1 MTMEDFR
8 LFHEKNF
15 DSFSKSTIKSASARI
30 RKELAAQAEREVEL
44 SALPFQ
50 AMQQLCTEDTYP
62 VEEECVAFS
71 VQGRTV
77 IVHDGLLARAL
88 FSLPPKRRDVLL
100 LFYFVDKNEPQIGR
114 LLHISTSAVNRR
126 RSTALNRLKEILEA
140 MDYGA

>member
-8 LFHEKNF
+8 LYHEKNF

-30 RKELAAQAEREVEL
+30 RKELATQAEREVEL

-50 AMQQLCTEDTYP
+50 VMQRLCTEDTYP
-62 VEEECVAFS
+62 DEEEHVVFS

-77 IVHDGLLARAL
+77 IVRDSLLTRAL

-100 LFYFVDKNEPQIGR
+100 LFYFTDQNDPQIGR
-114 LLHISTSAVNRR
+114 LLHISTSTVNRR